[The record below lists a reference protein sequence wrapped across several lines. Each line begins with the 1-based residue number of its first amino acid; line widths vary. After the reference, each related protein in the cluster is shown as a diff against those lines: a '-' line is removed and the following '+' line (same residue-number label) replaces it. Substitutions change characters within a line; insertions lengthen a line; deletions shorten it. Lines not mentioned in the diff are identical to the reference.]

1 MKKNFILILGWILVL
16 AACASTPKKA
26 SNLRS
31 YEEVTLPN
39 GLYILF
45 IDDQALPL
53 VDLNLMVKTGSVTDT
68 EDKSGLSAITH
79 QMITEGTM
87 KRTAKQQADDFAFL
101 GTALGAQSGVEI
113 NSISTEGLSHY
124 KDQLLELFSDAVLS
138 PRFDA
143 KDFSRVKAQSISLIK
158 KSYDNAGLIADQI
171 FDEALFGKS
180 GYGLPRAGTVSGLTK
195 VQLKDVTARY
205 NTYYRPNN
213 AMLAVTGQLTP
224 EFKEKVKSVFGA
236 WKSGEIPQTK
246 PSEAKNPAQSA
257 IIFSH
262 KKDLKQAEIR
272 IGQLGIARNDPDYLA
287 LRAANVVLGGAFAS
301 RLNQHVRDDLGLTYS
316 IYSGFNTLK
325 QPGDFSIS
333 TFTRFDKV
341 AETLTESKKVLD
353 QFVAEGANAAE
364 LSAAKN
370 LMIGQF
376 PALIESADLL
386 ANQIL
391 LLRFHGISPDYLKN
405 FNKSVEALKLSDV
418 NAAMKRKIK
427 TDQMLI
433 VVFGEKE
440 PVEKELK
447 DIPLPKAEQALKL
460 K

>member
-1 MKKNFILILGWILVL
+1 MKKQITSLLTILILT
-16 AACASTPKKA
+16 ACASSPKKVT
-26 SNLRS
+26 NLRPF
-31 YEEVTLPN
+31 EEVTLPN

-45 IDDQALPL
+45 VDDQTLPIVDFNLLVRAGSAL
-53 VDLNLMVKTGSVTDT
+53 DT
-68 EDKSGLSAITH
+68 EDKSGLSALTH
-79 QMITEGTM
+79 QMMTEGTK
-87 KRTAKQQADDFAFL
+87 KRTPKQQADDFAFL
-101 GTALGAQSGVEI
+101 GTALGASSGLEL
-113 NSISTEGLSHY
+113 NGISTEGLAHY
-124 KDQLLELFSDAVLS
+124 KNELLDLFSDAVLN

-143 KDFSRVKAQSISLIK
+143 QDFSRAKAQSISLIK
-158 KSYDNAGLIADQI
+158 KSYDNAGQIADQI
-171 FDEALFGKS
+171 FDETLFGKS
-180 GYGLPRAGTVSGLTK
+180 GYGLPRAGTVSGMSK
-195 VQLKDVTARY
+195 VQLKDVTQYY

-224 EFKEKVKSVFGA
+224 EFKEKVKSVFGS
-236 WKSGEIPQTK
+236 WKSGEIPQVTQAN
-246 PSEAKNPAQSA
+246 PKNPEQTA
-257 IIFSH
+257 IVFSH

-272 IGQLGIARNDPDYLA
+272 IGQMGIARNDPDYLA

-316 IYSGFNTLK
+316 IHSGFNTLK

-353 QFVAEGANAAE
+353 QFVAEGANEAE
-364 LSAAKN
+364 LQAAKN

-376 PALIESADLL
+376 PAIIESADLL
-386 ANQIL
+386 ANQML

-405 FNKSVEALKLSDV
+405 FNQSVSALKLKDV
-418 NAAMKRKIK
+418 NAAVKRKIK

-440 PVEKELK
+440 QVEKELK
-447 DIPLPKAEQALKL
+447 DIPLPKKDQPLNL
-460 K
+460 R